1 VRQNRERW
9 MELAA
14 RATEEQDPE
23 KLMEI
28 IEELNVLLEEKER
41 RLGSTPPNK
50 LFDKAPQK
58 RPVN

>member
-1 VRQNRERW
+1 